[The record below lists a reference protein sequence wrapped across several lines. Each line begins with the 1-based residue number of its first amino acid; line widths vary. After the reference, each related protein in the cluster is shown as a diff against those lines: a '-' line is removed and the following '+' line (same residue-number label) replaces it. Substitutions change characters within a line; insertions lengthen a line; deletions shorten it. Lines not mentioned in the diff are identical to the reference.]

1 MINPKLV
8 ELLVCPENRTPVQ
21 EADAALIDK
30 INAAIAAGSLNNRAG
45 KLIDEPIEGGLVRED
60 GKMLYLI
67 RDDIPVMVI
76 DEAIPLEQVS

>member
-1 MINPKLV
+1 MKSRKLV
-8 ELLVCPENRTPVQ
+8 ELLACPENRTPVQ

-30 INAAIAAGSLNNRAG
+30 INAAIAAGSLNNRIG
-45 KLIDEPIEGGLVRED
+45 KIIDEPIEGGLVRED